1 MHQFEVLLQC
11 RIGIYFGRT
20 RPRGVG
26 GSAWVGA
33 LETERL
39 AGTTRPSNAQESDNP
54 DPSSWKVPAPTLGVY
69 SLGKGLRSQRSP
81 AQELSLP

>member
-1 MHQFEVLLQC
+1 MLVAP
-11 RIGIYFGRT
+11 
-20 RPRGVG
+20 RPRSVG

-39 AGTTRPSNAQESDNP
+39 VAGTRHQVPAGTAARPSDNP
-54 DPSSWKVPAPTLGVY
+54 DPSSWKVPAPTLGIY
-69 SLGKGLRSQRSP
+69 SLAKGLRPP